1 MLRKLVI
8 AGLGLCLSWSV
19 AAQTDPF
26 PRPPELEPAVSFWRD
41 VFVKYSEHQLVLHDR
56 ANTHIVYRVIDFQD
70 VVPLLDAEE
79 LWLHKRKVEAEQK
92 DLLREQL
99 LQLADGAPGAVLS
112 PELRTLRGLL
122 DRHGLRDPVRIREAA
137 ENLRGQRGLREKT
150 EAALMRSGRYL
161 PYMERVFEEAGL
173 PVLLTRLPLVE
184 SSFNNAAY
192 SKSGAAGVW
201 QFMPGTARIYMS
213 YDEIGDERRDPWRST
228 EAAAAHLSDDYA
240 LLQDWPLAVTAY
252 NYGRNGIARALAE
265 IDGNSLVDMIQR
277 YEHPRWGFAGKNFYA
292 EFLAAI
298 DVEQNALKYFG
309 PIRRDAE
316 DEFDEIRT
324 EHYVRY
330 DTLQRLAQDSP
341 ERFAELNPSFSTAVQ
356 QGHLYVPPGKRIRVP
371 RGHAPRFR
379 RAYASLGAGE
389 LFASQRDYFIPH
401 RVRSGETLSGIARQY
416 RTSIRS
422 IREANGLRDKH
433 FIRIGQTLKVPTNGA
448 GAPARPAVHVVR
460 AGETLGAIAERYG
473 VSVKT
478 LQRQNEI
485 DEPDLVRAGEKLTVR
500 ARPSSALAWHTVRPG
515 ETLSGIARRYGVSLS
530 RLQRDNSISRPE
542 NLRAGARLK
551 IAGATRSGPS
561 FHVIRSGQTLESIAR
576 QYGLSVEAIAS
587 ANSLADANRVRAGQR
602 LRLPES

>member
-8 AGLGLCLSWSV
+8 AGFGLLLSWS
-19 AAQTDPF
+19 AAALPDPF
-26 PRPPELEPAVSFWRD
+26 PRPPELEPAVQFWRD
-41 VFVKYSEHQLVLHDR
+41 VFAKYSEHELVLHDR
-56 ANTHIVYRVIDFQD
+56 ANTHIVYRVIDFSD
-70 VVPLLDAEE
+70 VVPLLEPEE
-79 LWLHKRKVEAEQK
+79 LWLHKRKVEGEQK
-92 DLLREQL
+92 ELLREQL
-99 LQLADGAPGAVLS
+99 LQLADGPPGAALS
-112 PELRTLRGLL
+112 PELRALRGVL
-122 DRHGLRDPVRIREAA
+122 DRHGLRDPARIREAA
-137 ENLRGQRGLREKT
+137 DNLRGQRGLREKT

-161 PYMERVFEEAGL
+161 PYMERVFEEKGL

-201 QFMPGTARIYMS
+201 QFMPGTARVYMS

-228 EAAAAHLSDDYA
+228 EAAAAHLADDYA

-252 NYGRNGIARALAE
+252 NFGRNGIARALAE
-265 IDGNSLVDMIQR
+265 IDGKSLIDMIRR

-316 DEFDEIRT
+316 DQFDEIRT
-324 EHYVRY
+324 EHFVRY
-330 DTLQRLAQDSP
+330 DTLQRLAQEHP

-371 RGHAPRFR
+371 RGHASSFR
-379 RAYASLGAGE
+379 KAYASLGSGE

-433 FIRIGQTLKVPTNGA
+433 FIRIGQTLKVPTNG
-448 GAPARPAVHVVR
+448 GASPAAPAVHVVR
-460 AGETLGAIAERYG
+460 AGETLGAIAEQYG
-473 VSVKT
+473 VSLQT
-478 LQRQNEI
+478 LQRQNDI
-485 DEPDLVRAGEKLTVR
+485 DEPDLVRAGEKLKVR
-500 ARPSSALAWHTVRPG
+500 ARPAASLAWHTVQPG
-515 ETLSGIARRYGVSLS
+515 ETLSSIARRYGVSLS
-530 RLQRDNSISRPE
+530 ALQRDNGISRPE
-542 NLRAGARLK
+542 ALRAGARLK
-551 IAGATRSGPS
+551 IAGSRRAGPS

-576 QYGLSVEAIAS
+576 QYGLSVQAIAS
-587 ANSLADANRVRAGQR
+587 ANSLADANRVQIGQR
-602 LRLPES
+602 LRLPDS